1 MIEINIL
8 NILGVAVCSNLIAF
22 WYEPMQGAKDKLLQK
37 LGLSWL
43 EIVFNCSKCLGFIV
57 GLILFYNIFA
67 ASLCALIGF
76 IITFIIN
83 YIEDWYEGT

>member
-1 MIEINIL
+1 MIEISIL

-22 WYEPMQGAKDKLLQK
+22 WYEPIQSTKDKLLNK
-37 LGLSWL
+37 LDLSSVK
-43 EIVFNCSKCLGFIV
+43 IIFNCSKCLGFIV

-67 ASLCALIGF
+67 ASLCALLGF

-83 YIEDWYEGT
+83 YIEDWYERD

>member
-1 MIEINIL
+1 MIKIDLL
-8 NILGVAVCSNLIAF
+8 NILGVAIISNFIAF
-22 WYEPMQGAKDKLLQK
+22 FYQPIQSTKDKLLNK
-37 LGLSWL
+37 LDLSSVK
-43 EIVFNCSKCLGFIV
+43 IIFNCSKCLGFII

-76 IITFIIN
+76 IITFLIN